1 MASRKAVE
9 DGILAVDDVENEVC
23 GVVVK
28 NWLVKRERVEGT
40 EGLIYL
46 PTRRPAVEMDC
57 LSNKLAISCHAA
69 AIKIHA
75 RNCQSGICISHYL
88 SPSSESRLHGDVFPS
103 NWRIRGKGKEKGLA
117 MVGR

>member
-23 GVVVK
+23 GVVE
-28 NWLVKRERVEGT
+28 NWLVKREKVEGT
-40 EGLIYL
+40 EGFIYL

-88 SPSSESRLHGDVFPS
+88 SPSSESRLHGAVFSS
-103 NWRIRGKGKEKGLA
+103 N
-117 MVGR
+117 

>member
-9 DGILAVDDVENEVC
+9 DGILVVDDVENEVYAV
-23 GVVVK
+23 VVVK
-28 NWLVKRERVEGT
+28 NWLVRRERVEGT
-40 EGLIYL
+40 EGFIYL

-88 SPSSESRLHGDVFPS
+88 SPSSESRLHGAVFSS
-103 NWRIRGKGKEKGLA
+103 N
-117 MVGR
+117 

>member
-1 MASRKAVE
+1 MASRKVVE
-9 DGILAVDDVENEVC
+9 DGILVVDDVEIDAC

-88 SPSSESRLHGDVFPS
+88 FPSSESRLHGAVFFLELA
-103 NWRIRGKGKEKGLA
+103 NQGGK
-117 MVGR
+117 